1 MKKKILGLCM
11 VACLGVTVAGCAADL
26 DDVEKQVTKMERV
39 IEDGKIFEKD
49 WAVTVVM
56 GEGEEAEEMSVVRDG
71 ENFYMSMGSGDESAE
86 IWLIKD
92 GDKYTQYMREGDIK
106 TRETVSADEA
116 KVMLEAFNLKSM
128 YENIFLEG
136 LKELDEE
143 CAEDGVTCEFEKN
156 LFGKLTITMTEGEGE
171 DAETS
176 TMVIKGGKILRL
188 DAGEESMEF
197 EYKNQTVK
205 APEDKDQ
212 YQAA

>member
-1 MKKKILGLCM
+1 M

-26 DDVEKQVTKMERV
+26 DDVEKQATKMERV
-39 IEDGKIFEKD
+39 IEEGKIFEKD
-49 WAVTVVM
+49 WAMTAVM
-56 GEGEEAEEMSVVRDG
+56 GEGEMSQEVSVVRDG
-71 ENFYMSMGSGDESAE
+71 ENFYMSMGEGDESAE

-92 GDKYTQYMREGDIK
+92 GDKYTNYMREGDMK
-106 TRETVSADEA
+106 MRRTLSADEA
-116 KVMLEAFNLKSM
+116 KEILEAFNLKSM
-128 YENIFLEG
+128 YEGLLEG

-156 LFGKLTITMTEGEGE
+156 LFGKLTITMTKGEGE
-171 DAETS
+171 DAKTS
-176 TMVIKGGKILRL
+176 TMVIKGGKVLSA
-188 DAGEESMEF
+188 DVGEASMEF

>member
-26 DDVEKQVTKMERV
+26 DDVEKQATKMERV
-39 IEDGKIFEKD
+39 IEEGKIFEKD
-49 WAVTVVM
+49 WAMTAVM
-56 GEGEEAEEMSVVRDG
+56 GEGEMAQEMSVVRDG
-71 ENFYMSMGSGDESAE
+71 ENFYMAMGSGEDSIEV
-86 IWLIKD
+86 WLIKD
-92 GDKYTQYMREGDIK
+92 GDKYTNYSKMGDMK
-106 TRETVSADEA
+106 MRETVSADEA
-116 KVMLEAFNLKSM
+116 KEMLEGFNLKEM
-128 YENIFLEG
+128 YEMLLEG

-143 CAEDGVTCEFEKN
+143 CAEDGVTCEFDKN

-171 DAETS
+171 EATTS
-176 TMVIKGGKILRL
+176 TMVIKGGKVLSA
-188 DAGEESMEF
+188 DMDGVAMEF